1 MGRIAR
7 LRGRE
12 ILDSRGTPTLEAE
25 IELDNGLSVRAAV
38 PSGASTG
45 QSEAVELRD
54 GDMGRFGGKGVQK
67 AVHNIET
74 EIAPLLTGRDPREQ
88 ATLDGELIA
97 LDGTPDKSR
106 LGANAI
112 LAVSMALAR
121 AGAALCH
128 QPLFRYLG
136 GVDARVM
143 PIPMMNVLNGGAHAQ
158 NSLDFQEFMIM
169 PIGARSL
176 AEALRWGS
184 EIFHALRGEL
194 LLRHKPTAV
203 GDEGGFAPDLGSP
216 EEAIELILDAVRA
229 AGRQP
234 GAEVA
239 IAIDAAASELFDGG
253 RYHFRRAQK
262 PPLDAEAM
270 IDAFS
275 DWLTRYPIASIE
287 DPISENDWPAW
298 KALTRRLGDR
308 AQIVGDDLF
317 TTNVRRLSRGID
329 EGAANAILIKPNQ
342 IGTITETMEAI
353 HLSRAAGYRHVISH
367 RSGETEDDFIADLC
381 VATGAGQIKCGAP
394 ARSERLAKYNR
405 LLRIEE
411 ALGPS
416 ARFGVLRPPW
426 KALER

>member
-287 DPISENDWPAW
+287 DPLSENDWPAW

-394 ARSERLAKYNR
+394 SRSERLAKYNR

-411 ALGPS
+411 ALDPS

>member
-275 DWLTRYPIASIE
+275 DWLTRY
-287 DPISENDWPAW
+287 
-298 KALTRRLGDR
+298 
-308 AQIVGDDLF
+308 
-317 TTNVRRLSRGID
+317 
-329 EGAANAILIKPNQ
+329 
-342 IGTITETMEAI
+342 EA
-353 HLSRAAGYRHVISH
+353 R
-367 RSGETEDDFIADLC
+367 
-381 VATGAGQIKCGAP
+381 
-394 ARSERLAKYNR
+394 
-405 LLRIEE
+405 
-411 ALGPS
+411 
-416 ARFGVLRPPW
+416 W
-426 KALER
+426 

>member
-12 ILDSRGTPTLEAE
+12 ILDSRGTPTVEAE
-25 IELDNGLSVRAAV
+25 ILLDSGISARAAV

-45 QSEAVELRD
+45 KSEAVELRD
-54 GDMGRFGGKGVQK
+54 GDMGRFDGKGVQK
-67 AVHNIET
+67 AVHNIEA

-88 ATLDGELIA
+88 AALDQELIA

-121 AGAALCH
+121 AGALLCH

-143 PIPMMNVLNGGAHAQ
+143 PIPMMNVLNGGAHAR

-169 PIGARSL
+169 PIGARSF

-184 EIFHALRGEL
+184 EIFHALRREL
-194 LLRHKPTAV
+194 VLRHKPTAV

-216 EEAIELILDAVRA
+216 EEAFELILSAIRA
-229 AGRQP
+229 AGRLP
-234 GAEVA
+234 GTEVA

-253 RYHFRRAQK
+253 RYHFRRAQT
-262 PPLDAEAM
+262 PPLTAEAM

-287 DPISENDWPAW
+287 DPLSESDWPAW
-298 KALTRRLGDR
+298 ASLTRRLGDR
-308 AQIVGDDLF
+308 VQIVGDDLF
-317 TTNVRRLSRGID
+317 TTNVRLLRRGID
-329 EGAANAILIKPNQ
+329 EGAAGAILIKPNQ
-342 IGTITETMEAI
+342 IGTITETLEAI
-353 HLSRAAGYRHVISH
+353 RLARAAGYRHIISH

-394 ARSERLAKYNR
+394 SRSERLAKYNR

-416 ARFGVLRPPW
+416 ARFGVLWPAW

>member
-216 EEAIELILDAVRA
+216 EEAIEPILDAVRA

-287 DPISENDWPAW
+287 DPLSENDWPAW

-367 RSGETEDDFIADLC
+367 RSGETEDEFIADLC
-381 VATGAGQIKCGAP
+381 VTTGAGQIKCGAP
-394 ARSERLAKYNR
+394 SRSERLAKYNR

-416 ARFGVLRPPW
+416 ARFDVLRPPW